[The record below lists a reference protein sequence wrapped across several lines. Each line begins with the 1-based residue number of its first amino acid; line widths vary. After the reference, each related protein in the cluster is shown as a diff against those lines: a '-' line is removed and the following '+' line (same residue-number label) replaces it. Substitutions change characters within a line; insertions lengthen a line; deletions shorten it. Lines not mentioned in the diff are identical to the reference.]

1 MYLLTLFKSN
11 TFSILLNR
19 SQTTL
24 MISAQMVK
32 GVFFKFHETLPMHM
46 NPNADF
52 RSCGHSPARSVHAVL
67 WPLRAGA
74 AELSRSSRTAREVR
88 HISLWPLTK
97 KGCWARHQ
105 GWAGYEGT
113 RVGGCWICMLVGK
126 KRECLGEWTPGGREH
141 WEGRE
146 GHRTR
151 RALGWAAEAKSI
163 CILAR
168 VCSGVGE
175 SPQTDE
181 AT

>member
-1 MYLLTLFKSN
+1 MRLYPCTWIQMQISEVVGTALL
-11 TFSILLNR
+11 
-19 SQTTL
+19 
-24 MISAQMVK
+24 
-32 GVFFKFHETLPMHM
+32 
-46 NPNADF
+46 
-52 RSCGHSPARSVHAVL
+52 ARYMLSVAT
-67 WPLRAGA
+67 ACGA